1 MSIQKFLQDVSYDN
15 ICQEAM
21 QALSTDI
28 KFDIDVTIPILK
40 IAYLR
45 IDQLLTKTYF
55 KNIVKPDE
63 NYFKDLPIL

>member
-1 MSIQKFLQDVSYDN
+1 MQDVSYDG

-45 IDQLLTKTYF
+45 ISVKLLTKTHF
-55 KNIVKPDE
+55 QNIVKPYE
-63 NYFKDLPIL
+63 NYFKGLST

>member
-45 IDQLLTKTYF
+45 ICQKHISTSQYSIAFLK
-55 KNIVKPDE
+55 
-63 NYFKDLPIL
+63 

>member
-21 QALSTDI
+21 QALSTDM
-28 KFDIDVTIPILK
+28 KFDKDVTIPILK

-45 IDQLLTKTYF
+45 IAFD
-55 KNIVKPDE
+55 
-63 NYFKDLPIL
+63 

>member
-1 MSIQKFLQDVSYDN
+1 MSIQKFLQDVSCDN

-45 IDQLLTKTYF
+45 ITYF
-55 KNIVKPDE
+55 KNIVKPYE
-63 NYFKDLPIL
+63 NYFKGLPIL

>member
-45 IDQLLTKTYF
+45 KANVCI
-55 KNIVKPDE
+55 
-63 NYFKDLPIL
+63 